1 MRQLLGISFL
11 FVFSPFI
18 LAGFLVT
25 SAWDAVL
32 FGGDLFRLTDQWIVG
47 DEE

>member
-11 FVFSPFI
+11 IAFSPFI
-18 LAGFLVT
+18 LIGFLAT
-25 SAWDAVL
+25 SAWDALL
-32 FGGDLFRLTDQWIVG
+32 FGGDLFWLADEWVMG